1 MPLAGFLVGY
11 LTNFLALK
19 MIFEPIF
26 PVYVCGIKFQGL
38 FLQRQR
44 EVSKEFAKVQAS
56 VRHTVEPSRRFVL
69 TSPSAVVQNLLKSET
84 MWQYMLTGRLS
95 SVFYARLKAHSR
107 TFTNRMLG
115 PVKAVIVLYMG
126 ADAYDVRAEQLLA
139 RIPPMLPS
147 QLVWVLML
155 LCVPCSGAN
164 RKHRHHGC

>member
-56 VRHTVEPSRRFVL
+56 VRHAVEPSRLL
-69 TSPSAVVQNLLKSET
+69 TSHRPRPS
-84 MWQYMLTGRLS
+84 Y
-95 SVFYARLKAHSR
+95 R
-107 TFTNRMLG
+107 T
-115 PVKAVIVLYMG
+115 
-126 ADAYDVRAEQLLA
+126 
-139 RIPPMLPS
+139 
-147 QLVWVLML
+147 
-155 LCVPCSGAN
+155 C
-164 RKHRHHGC
+164 

>member
-56 VRHTVEPSRRFVL
+56 VRHGVEPSR
-69 TSPSAVVQNLLKSET
+69 
-84 MWQYMLTGRLS
+84 
-95 SVFYARLKAHSR
+95 
-107 TFTNRMLG
+107 
-115 PVKAVIVLYMG
+115 
-126 ADAYDVRAEQLLA
+126 
-139 RIPPMLPS
+139 
-147 QLVWVLML
+147 
-155 LCVPCSGAN
+155 LCVSSSQHPRPSC
-164 RKHRHHGC
+164 RTC